1 MINIENSSILVV
13 DDDHDIVNA
22 IAVLLKKEGYTV
34 YKAYN
39 GLEAIDSLMQNDIQ
53 LIVIDVM
60 MPKLDGLSAMMKI
73 RATKNIP
80 IIVLSA
86 KSEDSDKILGLS
98 MGADDYVTKPF
109 NPMELVARIQSNLR
123 RYLSLG
129 AADGV
134 KKDNVIQIGGLALD
148 RDAKQLSVDGTPIK
162 LTATEY
168 KITELLMANAGRI
181 FSAEEIY
188 SRIWNEDSY
197 SIENTVMVHIRHIR
211 EKIEINPSDPRYL
224 KVVWGIGY
232 KMEKQ

>member
-22 IAVLLKKEGYTV
+22 IAALLSREGYTV

-53 LIVIDVM
+53 LILIDVM

-98 MGADDYVTKPF
+98 MGADDYITKPY
-109 NPMELVARIQSNLR
+109 NPMELVARVNSNLR

-129 AADGV
+129 AADSV
-134 KKDNVIQIGGLALD
+134 QKEKVVRIGGLVLD
-148 RDAKQLSVDGTPIK
+148 KDAKQLSVDGSPVK

-168 KITELLMANAGRI
+168 KITELLMTNAGRI

-188 SRIWNEDSY
+188 SRVWNEDSY
-197 SIENTVMVHIRHIR
+197 SIENTVMVHIRHMGTS
-211 EKIEINPSDPRYL
+211 KNLY
-224 KVVWGIGY
+224 
-232 KMEKQ
+232 

>member
-22 IAVLLKKEGYTV
+22 IAALLSREGYTV

-53 LIVIDVM
+53 LILIGVM

-98 MGADDYVTKPF
+98 MGADDYITKPY
-109 NPMELVARIQSNLR
+109 NPMELVARVNSNLR

-129 AADGV
+129 AADSV
-134 KKDNVIQIGGLALD
+134 QKENVVRIGGLVLD
-148 RDAKQLSVDGTPIK
+148 KDAKQLSVDGSPVK

-168 KITELLMANAGRI
+168 KITELLMTNAGRI

-188 SRIWNEDSY
+188 SRVWNDDSY

-211 EKIEINPSDPRYL
+211 EKIEINPSEPRYL

-232 KMEKQ
+232 KVEKQ

>member
-1 MINIENSSILVV
+1 MDTLEGSTILVV

-22 IAVLLKKEGYTV
+22 ISRLLEMEGFKTV
-34 YKAYN
+34 KAYD
-39 GLEAIDSLMQNDIQ
+39 GFEALDCLMQNEIQ
-53 LIVIDVM
+53 LILIDIM
-60 MPKLDGLSAMMKI
+60 MPKLDGLSAMMRI
-73 RATKNIP
+73 REKKNIP

-98 MGADDYVTKPF
+98 MGADDYITKPY
-109 NPMELVARIQSNLR
+109 NPMELVARVNSNLR

-129 AADGV
+129 AADSV
-134 KKDNVIQIGGLALD
+134 QKENVVRIGGLVLD
-148 RDAKQLSVDGTPIK
+148 KDAKQLSVDGSPVK

-168 KITELLMANAGRI
+168 KITELLMTNAGRI

-188 SRIWNEDSY
+188 SRVWNEDSY

-211 EKIEINPSDPRYL
+211 EKIEINPSEPRYL

-232 KMEKQ
+232 KVEKQ